1 MLEMFSTTENNLNW
15 MKREYNDIF
24 IALGGEI
31 PILKSKS
38 IGQWDCL
45 EILSSEMIDVHEGG
59 WKISSQMLLK
69 A

>member
-1 MLEMFSTTENNLNW
+1 MSSTTENNLNW
-15 MKREYNDIF
+15 MKREYDTIF
-24 IALGGEI
+24 IALGEEI

-38 IGQWDCL
+38 TGQWDCL
-45 EILSSEMIDVHEGG
+45 EILSSERIDGYEGG

>member
-1 MLEMFSTTENNLNW
+1 MSSATENNLNW
-15 MKREYNDIF
+15 MKRNYNNIF
-24 IALGGEI
+24 IAVGEEI

-45 EILSSEMIDVHEGG
+45 EMLSSERIDVHEGE